1 MRRTPWI
8 RTQPAHPLHQPHDPL
23 RQPHNSLRSRSSQ
36 PLIEAPLKPI
46 NDMVPEALKDFLDV
60 TRIASNVVSNTL
72 VECLKLLVAPVLS
85 GHLQSLATAGGA

>member
-1 MRRTPWI
+1 
-8 RTQPAHPLHQPHDPL
+8 
-23 RQPHNSLRSRSSQ
+23 
-36 PLIEAPLKPI
+36 
-46 NDMVPEALKDFLDV
+46 MVPEALKDFLDV